1 MIHMNKIHFVD
12 SDFTVENTIKEN
24 LALQQS
30 NRTLNIILRSFLII
44 SIGVSTYII
53 IKSNIEESTQ
63 RWV

>member
-12 SDFTVENTIKEN
+12 RDFTVENTIKEN

-44 SIGVSTYII
+44 SIGVSAYIR

>member
-44 SIGVSTYII
+44 SIGVSAYII

>member
-1 MIHMNKIHFVD
+1 MTNLTEIRVVD
-12 SDFTVENTIKEN
+12 NGFTVENTIKEN

-44 SIGVSTYII
+44 SIGVSAYII

>member
-1 MIHMNKIHFVD
+1 MTNLTEIRVVD
-12 SDFTVENTIKEN
+12 NSFTIENTIKEN

-44 SIGVSTYII
+44 SIGVSAYII
-53 IKSNIEESTQ
+53 IKSNIEKSTQ

>member
-1 MIHMNKIHFVD
+1 MTNLTEIRVVD
-12 SDFTVENTIKEN
+12 NSFTIENTIKEN

-44 SIGVSTYII
+44 SIGVSAYII

>member
-1 MIHMNKIHFVD
+1 MTNLTEIRVVD
-12 SDFTVENTIKEN
+12 NGFTVENTIKEN

-30 NRTLNIILRSFLII
+30 NRTLNIILRSFLLI
-44 SIGVSTYII
+44 SIGVSAYII

>member
-12 SDFTVENTIKEN
+12 RDFTVENTIKEN

-44 SIGVSTYII
+44 SIGVSAYII